1 MSTPDDAAIRI
12 SAAYAAA
19 VYDRDVAAFMR
30 LYDPSARVFDTWATW
45 SYEDAAARHGSIAG
59 WLGSLGDE
67 RVRVTFSDLRS
78 SGSADLVAVS
88 AVVTYAA
95 WSAAGVELR
104 SMQNRLSWVLER
116 SGSELL
122 IVHEHTSVPIGDQD
136 LKGILQRPLA

>member
-1 MSTPDDAAIRI
+1 MSTIDDAATRI
-12 SAAYAAA
+12 STAYAAA
-19 VYDRDVAAFMR
+19 VYERDVAAFMR

-45 SYEDAAARHGSIAG
+45 SYEDAAARRGSIAG

-78 SGSADLVAVS
+78 SGSADLLAVS

-104 SMQNRLSWVLER
+104 SMQNRLSWVLACR
-116 SGSELL
+116 DGELR
-122 IVHEHTSVPIGDQD
+122 IVHEHTSVPIGDHD
-136 LKGILQRPLA
+136 LRGILQRSLA